1 MAEVSE
7 RDRRAM
13 ARQAAALARLET
25 DELGD
30 DVTREA
36 AVDAADAHR
45 ARHGLPPLK
54 TEVELHRKAVERGLI
69 RR

>member
-1 MAEVSE
+1 
-7 RDRRAM
+7 
-13 ARQAAALARLET
+13 
-25 DELGD
+25 
-30 DVTREA
+30 
-36 AVDAADAHR
+36 VDAADAHR